1 MNAKA
6 TAEPKRKHASKS
18 RNTAQARRRKIV
30 KAQIEGRCLRDAGI
44 EAGLSPAS
52 ADSQVCHIINHP
64 QSKALFAEYLEKAGL
79 SDEIL
84 AEKIEKLTNAD
95 QTLFFQHQGRV
106 TDERIVPALETRRKS
121 LELCARLKGHLQETK
136 VSPDIT
142 INIMGAVV
150 NALKADQD

>member
-1 MNAKA
+1 MEAVAVQKEHTHAAKS
-6 TAEPKRKHASKS
+6 PKAC
-18 RNTAQARRRKIV
+18 AVRRKKLVRALIDG
-30 KAQIEGRCLRDAGI
+30 KSLRETAI
-44 EAGLSPAS
+44 STGLSPAT
-52 ADSQVCHIINHP
+52 AQKQATQILDHP
-64 QSKALFAEYLEKAGL
+64 TSKALFAEYLEKAGL

-142 INIMGAVV
+142 INIMGAVI
-150 NALKADQD
+150 NALKGDQD